1 MTEWLLIAILSI
13 IGICGWLLYYREY
26 ERSRDYAT
34 DLAQVIHDYP
44 ESTDSLRRSLKWD
57 EISDRVEND

>member
-1 MTEWLLIAILSI
+1 MTESLIPWLAAVFGLFAW
-13 IGICGWLLYYREY
+13 GLYFRERR
-26 ERSRDYAT
+26 RSRDYAT

-57 EISDRVEND
+57 EISDRVDDN